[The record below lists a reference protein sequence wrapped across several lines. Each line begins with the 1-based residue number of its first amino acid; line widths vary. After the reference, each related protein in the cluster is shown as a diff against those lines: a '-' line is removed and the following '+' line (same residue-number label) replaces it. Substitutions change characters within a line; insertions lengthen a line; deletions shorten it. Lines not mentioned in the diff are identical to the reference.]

1 MSSPDCTS
9 SSDYG
14 RKLDQS
20 TQEGPELLAQSPS
33 QDHMYPRPD
42 LANITYYLQPQTT
55 PTPSFPASP
64 LGGRNSGG
72 GAASGL
78 DDDNEPFAVLYDIEA
93 KTHTPFGS
101 SPAALASFLVHDIEQ
116 RACILFIRGWASPE
130 WLNAISNKFSM
141 SPELYRRHLQD
152 NMLLR
157 PAGRDFFLGPSL
169 LPSAT
174 AKVFQLTIPTICAR
188 NVSCES
194 CEPEDLQVDRQLEA
208 EAMGAYCKQFRVRAR
223 TADSIV
229 RKCLL
234 FSRKH
239 YVVEQKITIEVN
251 APGVNLRAVVWLD
264 SGRDLS
270 ECIEGPWS
278 PKQGTRAWETYF
290 YPVII
295 TRRGEQ
301 PEKDSTSSYF
311 SPLAPPAPMSSSPL
325 PSSITG
331 HNDLGRPRYRGDLTR
346 WRAAQNIS
354 LLPMHYGSQMKSE
367 SMSGYALHALSELF
381 QFAASA
387 EVQFLNFLCHRI
399 EYELSL
405 VGSSGM
411 TWSHQISLLNLKYIK
426 AQLTQH
432 VHSLTNTVEIL
443 RSQTSANSLRIS
455 HDDSRTDDMSNS
467 NKLHNEERAAEA
479 LLTDFDFL
487 LQRANWLIREC
498 EHGMSTLANSAMLE
512 ESRRSTK
519 MAQSMQRLSVI
530 ATVFIPLSFVC
541 SIWGMNFRELGSG
554 SEPIW
559 WWFVSAV
566 PVIIITLA
574 VYQWKLLVEMSGRA
588 TQRWMYAS
596 KLR

>member
-1 MSSPDCTS
+1 MPSPDYTS
-9 SSDYG
+9 RSDYE
-14 RKLDQS
+14 RKLDQ
-20 TQEGPELLAQSPS
+20 TIQENAELLTQSAS
-33 QDHMYPRPD
+33 RDHVYPRPD
-42 LANITYYLQPQTT
+42 LANITYYLQSQTT
-55 PTPSFPASP
+55 ATPSFRASP

-72 GAASGL
+72 GGASDL
-78 DDDNEPFAVLYDIEA
+78 DDDNEPFAVIYDIEA

-116 RACILFIRGWASPE
+116 RACILFLRGWASPE
-130 WLNAISNKFSM
+130 WLNAVGTKFSV

-157 PAGRDFFLGPSL
+157 PAGRDLFLGPSL

-174 AKVFQLTIPTICAR
+174 AKVFQLTIPTVCAR

-208 EAMGAYCKQFRVRAR
+208 EAMGAYFKQFRVRAR

-234 FSRKH
+234 FSRQH
-239 YVVEQKITIEVN
+239 YVVEQTITIEVN
-251 APGVNLRAVVWLD
+251 PPGANLRAVVWLD

-290 YPVII
+290 YPVIV
-295 TRRGEQ
+295 TRAGEQ
-301 PEKDSTSSYF
+301 PDEKE
-311 SPLAPPAPMSSSPL
+311 SPSSSFSSFL
-325 PSSITG
+325 PISILG
-331 HNDLGRPRYRGDLTR
+331 YNDLGRTRHRGDLKR

-354 LLPMHYGSQMKSE
+354 LLPMHYGSQLKKE
-367 SMSGYALHALSELF
+367 SSSGHVLHALSELF

-387 EVQFLNFLCHRI
+387 EIQFLNFLCHRI
-399 EYELSL
+399 EHELSL
-405 VGSSGM
+405 VGSEGM

-432 VHSLTNTVEIL
+432 VQSLTNTVEIL
-443 RSQTSANSLRIS
+443 RNRSSADWLRVSQ
-455 HDDSRTDDMSNS
+455 DDSRTDDVSNN
-467 NKLHNEERAAEA
+467 NKLRNEGKAAEA

-487 LQRANWLIREC
+487 LQRANSLIREC
-498 EHGMSTLANSAMLE
+498 ENGMSTLANSAILE

-519 MAQSMQRLSVI
+519 VARSMQRLSVI

-541 SIWGMNFRELGSG
+541 AIWGMNFRELGSG
-554 SEPIW
+554 SKPIW
-559 WWFVSAV
+559 WWLVSAI
-566 PVIIITLA
+566 PVIIVTL
-574 VYQWKLLVEMSGRA
+574 VIYQWKFLVEMSGRA
-588 TQRWMYAS
+588 TQRLMYAG
-596 KLR
+596 RHQFDRNR